1 MTTTK
6 GLVISIILLILI
18 SLQIKFH
25 IEYKRLDILKSIL
38 KDFGKR
44 TVITKN
50 FQEKINLKNSCL
62 NIEVVND
69 NLDNKNKFIEFLFTK
84 ILTEYSIH
92 LLGSDRKKSESFLIH
107 LFINTPRGN
116 ENISFEIVKNNNNY
130 YFNDILNLCEL
141 MSDVNETYLYLES
154 KECE

>member
-44 TVITKN
+44 MVITKN
-50 FQEKINLKNSCL
+50 FQEKINLK
-62 NIEVVND
+62 
-69 NLDNKNKFIEFLFTK
+69 KAA
-84 ILTEYSIH
+84 
-92 LLGSDRKKSESFLIH
+92 
-107 LFINTPRGN
+107 
-116 ENISFEIVKNNNNY
+116 
-130 YFNDILNLCEL
+130 
-141 MSDVNETYLYLES
+141 
-154 KECE
+154 